1 MSMTAIKTGTLTIN
15 AAFLKEIKDD
25 NSDLSNLID
34 ATFDALNSQAPQ
46 KVNARS
52 LFDIL
57 SQIRDYLAMHFALE
71 DEFGYFDDAV
81 DVPFQLSC
89 QADILKAQHEQFY
102 SEICHIAEA
111 AESLLH
117 GNPGS
122 VAMKRKVIDAFKS
135 FYVRFQDHEEAER
148 DLVFQ
153 SFQRDFED
161 IE

>member
-1 MSMTAIKTGTLTIN
+1 MSTIAIKTGSLTIN

-34 ATFDALNSQAPQ
+34 ATFDALTSQSAE
-46 KVNARS
+46 KINVRA
-52 LFDIL
+52 LFDIM

-102 SEICHIAEA
+102 TEICLIVET

-117 GNPGS
+117 S
-122 VAMKRKVIDAFKS
+122 RSQSIAMKSKVIDAFKS

-148 DLVFQ
+148 ELVFQ
-153 SFQRDFED
+153 SFQCDFGETD
-161 IE
+161 

>member
-1 MSMTAIKTGTLTIN
+1 MSTTAIKTGSLTIN

-25 NSDLSNLID
+25 NNDLSNLID
-34 ATFDALNSQAPQ
+34 ATFDALNSQETHR
-46 KVNARS
+46 VNSRS

-102 SEICHIAEA
+102 SEICHIVEA

-117 GNPGS
+117 GKPKS
-122 VAMKRKVIDAFKS
+122 VVMKRKVIEAFKG
-135 FYVRFQDHEEAER
+135 FYTRFQEHEEAER
-148 DLVFQ
+148 ELVFE
-153 SFQRDFED
+153 SFQRDFDEL
-161 IE
+161 E